1 MAAYSYTTAIIIFRA
16 ENSKTKC
23 LAQPPTFEF
32 VRLLLILL
40 FSHVLI
46 LWHIIIKIF
55 KAMVFVEGS
64 MAVLGTSTE
73 VSKLTVEIMEVFTGA
88 SGTITGAMPIINN
101 SI

>member
-1 MAAYSYTTAIIIFRA
+1 
-16 ENSKTKC
+16 
-23 LAQPPTFEF
+23 
-32 VRLLLILL
+32 
-40 FSHVLI
+40 
-46 LWHIIIKIF
+46 
-55 KAMVFVEGS
+55 MVFVEGS